1 MVHSCWFVTR
11 IKRYLYISGLLHLTL
26 WPKWNR
32 EVPWIFPGPPGNF
45 HAPWKKNHDTEVSV
59 TPGNFQGP
67 LEISKSPGK
76 IHAIR
81 ASVTAW
87 NFPGVIRPLEK
98 TIPLRL
104 SRPPGIFQGAP
115 PCYHLFNWI
124 ILLFADKMGSNATKT
139 QKVVSGA
146 EDNSMALFNLQFTMV

>member
-32 EVPWIFPGPPGNF
+32 EVPWIFPGPP
-45 HAPWKKNHDTEVSV
+45 WKCPCPLEKTM
-59 TPGNFQGP
+59 TNFQGP
-67 LEISKSPGK
+67 LEISKPPGK